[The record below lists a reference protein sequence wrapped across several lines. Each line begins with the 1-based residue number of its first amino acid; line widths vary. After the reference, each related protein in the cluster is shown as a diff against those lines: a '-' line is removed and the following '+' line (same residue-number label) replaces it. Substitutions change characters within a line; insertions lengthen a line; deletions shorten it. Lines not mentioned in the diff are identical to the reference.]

1 MTIAFWCVL
10 LAALLPLG
18 ASADTAAPTPASD
31 CVVLVHGLGRSEAS
45 LLLREH
51 GLDDGPGFLTSLRQ
65 AELDRSEP
73 REGLLFLASR
83 PPGVAITLP
92 AVE

>member
-1 MTIAFWCVL
+1 MDEGAFGRAEDIVHSM
-10 LAALLPLG
+10 LG
-18 ASADTAAPTPASD
+18 
-31 CVVLVHGLGRSEAS
+31 EAS

-73 REGLLFLASR
+73 REGLFFLASR
-83 PPGVAITLP
+83 PPGVTITLP